1 MIAIL
6 LALIEAYI
14 IHDRAIPHAYSRPIG
29 LIAFAHS
36 IIYRTEKN
44 SSNDVA
50 MATIAYA
57 SGHSSQVLKQQE
69 QVDNRLS

>member
-1 MIAIL
+1 MIDEDAN
-6 LALIEAYI
+6 
-14 IHDRAIPHAYSRPIG
+14 SIG
-29 LIAFAHS
+29 LIAFAHI

-57 SGHSSQVLKQQE
+57 NIRIKAKCWKQPQ
-69 QVDNRLS
+69 

>member
-1 MIAIL
+1 MID
-6 LALIEAYI
+6 E
-14 IHDRAIPHAYSRPIG
+14 DGNSIG
-29 LIAFAHS
+29 LIAFAHI

-57 SGHSSQVLKQQE
+57 SGCIQAKCWKQQQE
-69 QVDNRLS
+69 QQEVDNRLS